1 MQPKCLSAF
10 TLIELLVVIAII
22 ALLAA
27 MLMGGVHMARNQAQ
41 RMACASNLRQVGLAL
56 AAYSLDNEGI
66 LPRSAVL
73 NAPTTPST
81 YRWSELIADYTE
93 TKKNGSGWVD
103 LTAGKSVLV
112 GCTRW
117 RSDPIS
123 ADWKVGYG
131 LTMFPGAPK
140 TWNNNRWNLTALTG
154 SEADFLLS
162 GLSYPST
169 RALVLDTTDY
179 MAAAYDAVR
188 HEGRCNG
195 LFADQHVQSIG
206 STAQI
211 NNALNNPA
219 AFVP

>member
-1 MQPKCLSAF
+1 MRSKSLDGF
-10 TLIELLVVIAII
+10 TLIELLVVVAII
-22 ALLAA
+22 ALLAS
-27 MLMGGVHMARNQAQ
+27 MLMGGVGLARKQAQ

-56 AAYSLDNEGI
+56 AAYSVDNEGF

-73 NAPTTPST
+73 HASTAPST

-93 TKKNGSGWVD
+93 TKKNAGGAID

-117 RSDPIS
+117 KSDPINAS
-123 ADWKVGYG
+123 WKVGYG
-131 LTMFPGAPK
+131 LTMVPGAPK
-140 TWNNNRWNLTALTG
+140 TWAPNRWDLTALNGT
-154 SEADFLLS
+154 EADFLMSALT
-162 GLSYPST
+162 YPST
-169 RALVLDTTDY
+169 RGLVLDTTDY

-195 LFADQHVQSIG
+195 LFADQHVQAIS

-211 NNALNNPA
+211 SNALNNPA
-219 AFVP
+219 AFIP